1 MFPNR
6 LGVVGCLYW
15 KKYTNCINEWI
26 YVLVMVQ
33 SCKYSVNITAKQ
45 YGIYRWYEIY
55 LPNKFFIDFLQG
67 FYIYIYTVS
76 IIFLIYAYVYLLRNK
91 SLKLRRNLRRNHYS
105 SPSSGS
111 RSNLKRKYSFDDS
124 RTYHTGSFYL
134 RLGAVGRQMHLRI
147 FWFANK
153 WYVQK
158 NKEFWL
164 YFVIYLRSFTLYF
177 MYFDISKIFYWFIY

>member
-1 MFPNR
+1 
-6 LGVVGCLYW
+6 
-15 KKYTNCINEWI
+15 
-26 YVLVMVQ
+26 MVQ

-45 YGIYRWYEIY
+45 YGHMLLFIVDMKFI
-55 LPNKFFIDFLQG
+55 LPNKCCIDFFLQG

-91 SLKLRRNLRRNHYS
+91 SLKLRRNLRRNQYS

-134 RLGAVGRQMHLRI
+134 RLGAVGRQIHLRI

-177 MYFDISKIFYWFIY
+177 ILDFLLVYLLISKFT

>member
-1 MFPNR
+1 
-6 LGVVGCLYW
+6 
-15 KKYTNCINEWI
+15 
-26 YVLVMVQ
+26 MVQ

-55 LPNKFFIDFLQG
+55 LPNNFCIDFLQG

-91 SLKLRRNLRRNHYS
+91 SLKLRRNLRRNQYS

-111 RSNLKRKYSFDDS
+111 RGNLKRKYSFDDS

-134 RLGAVGRQMHLRI
+134 RLGAVGRQIHLRI

-164 YFVIYLRSFTLYF
+164 YFVIYLRSFTLYY

>member
-1 MFPNR
+1 
-6 LGVVGCLYW
+6 
-15 KKYTNCINEWI
+15 
-26 YVLVMVQ
+26 MVQ

-55 LPNKFFIDFLQG
+55 LPNKFCIDFLQG

-164 YFVIYLRSFTLYF
+164 YFVIYLRSFTLYYT
-177 MYFDISKIFYWFIY
+177 YFDIGKIFYWFIY

>member
-1 MFPNR
+1 MLHWF
-6 LGVVGCLYW
+6 
-15 KKYTNCINEWI
+15 
-26 YVLVMVQ
+26 
-33 SCKYSVNITAKQ
+33 
-45 YGIYRWYEIY
+45 
-55 LPNKFFIDFLQG
+55 FLQG

-153 WYVQK
+153 WYYVRK
-158 NKEFWL
+158 IK
-164 YFVIYLRSFTLYF
+164 YFDFTFKFICVVLHCILCISILVRFFIGLFTNFKIYLRFWNRKHDSEWSSVWGGIWHGYRPPDPPL
-177 MYFDISKIFYWFIY
+177 

>member
-1 MFPNR
+1 MNTGNGTILQVASIQLTLQQNSTVICF
-6 LGVVGCLYW
+6 YF
-15 KKYTNCINEWI
+15 
-26 YVLVMVQ
+26 
-33 SCKYSVNITAKQ
+33 
-45 YGIYRWYEIY
+45 
-55 LPNKFFIDFLQG
+55 KFFIDFLQG

-153 WYVQK
+153 WYYVRK
-158 NKEFWL
+158 IK
-164 YFVIYLRSFTLYF
+164 
-177 MYFDISKIFYWFIY
+177 YFDFTF

>member
-1 MFPNR
+1 MLLFI
-6 LGVVGCLYW
+6 VDM
-15 KKYTNCINEWI
+15 KF
-26 YVLVMVQ
+26 
-33 SCKYSVNITAKQ
+33 
-45 YGIYRWYEIY
+45 IY
-55 LPNKFFIDFLQG
+55 LISVALIFFLQG

-91 SLKLRRNLRRNHYS
+91 SLKLRRNLRRNQYS

-134 RLGAVGRQMHLRI
+134 RLGAAGRQIHFRI

-164 YFVIYLRSFTLYF
+164 YFVIYLRSFTLY
-177 MYFDISKIFYWFIY
+177 YICISILVRFFIGLFTNFKIYLRFWNRKHDSEWSSVWGGIWHGYRPPDPPL